1 LLQWRRIAFLDYFA
15 FTEKYRMPQIM
26 AYEFD
31 VETDPDPPFTD
42 NLGVEIVEFALGY
55 DLDRDIAAVMSVM
68 LVPIDEAHD
77 LRFGIRE
84 KSLVSDWK
92 VSAPDY
98 SKEAVDDYIPKVWR
112 AFVAY
117 QIGRAVRKLVDLIQ
131 PENITMETYY
141 AGLEEKALRKYETIS
156 NAVHSCGYETKDQFR
171 DETSKK
177 DYWLFTKRV

>member
-1 LLQWRRIAFLDYFA
+1 
-15 FTEKYRMPQIM
+15 M

-31 VETDPDPPFTD
+31 IETDPEAPFTD

-55 DLDRDIAAVMSVM
+55 DLDLDIAVVMSVM

-98 SKEAVDDYIPKVWR
+98 SKETVNNFIPKVWR
-112 AFVAY
+112 AFVTN
-117 QIGRAVRKLVDLIQ
+117 QIARAVRKLVDLIE

-141 AGLEEKALRKYETIS
+141 AGLEPKALKKYETIS
-156 NAVHSCGYETKDQFR
+156 NAVHSCGYETNDQFR
-171 DETSKK
+171 HETSKK

>member
-1 LLQWRRIAFLDYFA
+1 
-15 FTEKYRMPQIM
+15 MPQIM

-42 NLGVEIVEFALGY
+42 NMGVEIVEFALGF
-55 DLDRDIAAVMSVM
+55 DLDSDIAVVMSIM
-68 LVPIDEAHD
+68 LVPVDEAHD

-98 SKEAVDDYIPKVWR
+98 SKGSVDAYIPKVWR
-112 AFVAY
+112 AFVAN
-117 QIGRAVRKLVDLIQ
+117 QIARAVRRLIDGLQ

-141 AGLEEKALRKYETIS
+141 AGLEEKALKKYETIS
-156 NAVHSCGYETKDQFR
+156 NAVHSCGYETRDRFR
-171 DETSKK
+171 DETTKK
-177 DYWLFTKRV
+177 DYWLFTKEV

>member
-1 LLQWRRIAFLDYFA
+1 
-15 FTEKYRMPQIM
+15 MPQIM

-31 VETDPDPPFTD
+31 IETDPDPPFTD

-55 DLDRDIAAVMSVM
+55 DLDRDIVVVMSVM

-98 SKEAVDDYIPKVWR
+98 TKETVASYIPNIWR
-112 AFVAY
+112 AFVAN
-117 QIGRAVRKLVDLIQ
+117 QLGRAVRTLVNQVQ
-131 PENITMETYY
+131 PESITMETYY
-141 AGLEEKALRKYETIS
+141 AGLAAKALKKYETIS
-156 NAVHSCGYETKDQFR
+156 NSVHSCGYETTEQFR
-171 DETSKK
+171 HETSQK
-177 DYWLFTKRV
+177 DYWLFTRRV